1 MLNSPIASAKQFKR
15 DEKGGVAILFGL
27 SAVAIAMFAGLA
39 IDLGRTYASK
49 EKIAAA
55 IDAATLAAAK
65 GMRLEG
71 LDETQATQLA
81 QSVFDENMRQGAG
94 RWTDINSVN
103 ITVNKA
109 NSTANMVVDATV
121 KTTFGAIAG
130 IQRMGSPGDAA
141 AVFESRDIE
150 VAVQLDMTGSMKG
163 QKIKDLKSATTS
175 LVDILLVKKPVGQ
188 NVKVAFA
195 PFAAGVN
202 AGSYLKAVNDDRSS
216 VNNCVYERISPANE
230 ATDAPPSGPDAYKIR
245 ADLPT
250 PPWPY
255 AIQNCPKATIVPL
268 TDKVQ
273 TLTDSIGA
281 FEANG
286 TTAGQL
292 GAAWAWNLIS
302 SKWKDIW
309 PTGSKPAN
317 ENGDTDKIV
326 ILMTDGVYNTI
337 GGVNW
342 GDNSAE
348 AAKAREMS
356 VDLCTGMK
364 NAGITVYTVGFML
377 DNADATKTLKDC
389 AGKKGADPT
398 FYFFEAENGAALDAA
413 FKSIASSIMR
423 LRLTN

>member
-1 MLNSPIASAKQFKR
+1 M
-15 DEKGGVAILFGL
+15 
-27 SAVAIAMFAGLA
+27 
-39 IDLGRTYASK
+39 
-49 EKIAAA
+49 
-55 IDAATLAAAK
+55 
-65 GMRLEG
+65 
-71 LDETQATQLA
+71 
-81 QSVFDENMRQGAG
+81 
-94 RWTDINSVN
+94 
-103 ITVNKA
+103 
-109 NSTANMVVDATV
+109 
-121 KTTFGAIAG
+121 
-130 IQRMGSPGDAA
+130 
-141 AVFESRDIE
+141 
-150 VAVQLDMTGSMKG
+150 
-163 QKIKDLKSATTS
+163 
-175 LVDILLVKKPVGQ
+175 
-188 NVKVAFA
+188 
-195 PFAAGVN
+195 
-202 AGSYLKAVNDDRSS
+202 NDNRSS
-216 VNNCVYERISPANE
+216 VNNCVYERISAANE
-230 ATDAPPSGPDAYKIR
+230 ATDAPLSGPDAYKIR

-255 AIQNCPKATIVPL
+255 TIQNCPKATIVPL
-268 TDKVQ
+268 TD
-273 TLTDSIGA
+273 SIKD

-309 PTGSKPAN
+309 PTDSKPAD

-342 GDNSAE
+342 GDNSTE

-377 DNADATKTLKDC
+377 NNADATKTLKDC

-398 FYFFEAENGAALDAA
+398 LFFFEAENGTALDTA
-413 FKSIASSIMR
+413 FKSIASNIMK

>member
-1 MLNSPIASAKQFKR
+1 MLKSSIASATKFKR
-15 DEKGGVAILFGL
+15 DENGGIAILFGL
-27 SAVAIAMFAGLA
+27 SAVALAMFAGLA
-39 IDLGRTYASK
+39 IDFGRTYSSK
-49 EKIAAA
+49 AKIADA

-71 LDETQATQLA
+71 LDETQATELA
-81 QSVFDENMRQGAG
+81 KVIFQENIRNGAG
-94 RWTDINSVN
+94 HWTTIHDLRINVS
-103 ITVNKA
+103 KA
-109 NSTANMVVDATV
+109 NNTAHIEVDASV

-130 IQRMGSPGDAA
+130 IQRMGSPGVAS

-175 LVDILLVKKPVGQ
+175 LVDILLVKKPAGQ
-188 NVKVAFA
+188 NVRVAFA

-202 AGSYLKAVNDDRSS
+202 AGSYLKAVDDNRSS
-216 VNNCVYERISPANE
+216 VNNCVYERISATNE
-230 ATDAPPSGPDAYKIR
+230 ATDAPPSGPDAYQIR

-255 AIQNCPKATIVPL
+255 TIQNCPKAKIVPL

-273 TLTDSIGA
+273 TLTDSIA
-281 FEANG
+281 DFEANG

-309 PTGSKPAN
+309 PTDSKPAN

-342 GDNSAE
+342 GNDSAE
-348 AAKAREMS
+348 AAKARQMS

-389 AGKKGADPT
+389 AGKKGADPAY
-398 FYFFEAENGAALDAA
+398 FFFEAENGTALDAA
-413 FKSIASSIMR
+413 FKSIASSIMK